1 MRMLIFLYPSRA
13 SQASRGGGG
22 VGVQGCN
29 FHATTLLI
37 KSCASSLEERHRLV
51 CGEALS
57 ASFLHDLGCFG
68 ESRPGTH
75 IVPSKQTAPH
85 ALNRAP
91 AARRLRFDKSLSS
104 LRTSSGYGN
113 GSYSSITFY
122 QGTSNVVNVSFQ
134 SGYAPRRGRGGWN
147 KSPFVKKKR
156 KQLRPDAEKHPLDD
170 HARADGWA
178 PDAAGC

>member
-1 MRMLIFLYPSRA
+1 MLIFLYPSRA
-13 SQASRGGGG
+13 SQVSRGGGG

-29 FHATTLLI
+29 FNATTLLI

-51 CGEALS
+51 CGEALC

-85 ALNRAP
+85 ALSLAP
-91 AARRLRFDKSLSS
+91 AAKRLRFDKSLSS
-104 LRTSSGYGN
+104 LKTSSGYGN

-122 QGTSNVVNVSFQ
+122 QGNLECCQCLFSKWLCSTKGS
-134 SGYAPRRGRGGWN
+134 RWT
-147 KSPFVKKKR
+147 
-156 KQLRPDAEKHPLDD
+156 E
-170 HARADGWA
+170 
-178 PDAAGC
+178 